1 MLSPLGNATCLRL
14 FSARGVAQLG
24 TGVNRRG
31 DSVPIGALHT

>member
-1 MLSPLGNATCLRL
+1 MLSPLCNATCLHL
-14 FSARGVAQLG
+14 FSAQGVALLG